1 MFERRVQTAYHL
13 RSGFEERLC
22 FRFIDF
28 INVAAQMIDQNP
40 KFFPNIRGMRPRI
53 FSCNRFHIMGSL
65 VVRPADGSER
75 GDARAPGEHRLPVRH
90 RTDSP
95 W

>member
-1 MFERRVQTAYHL
+1 
-13 RSGFEERLC
+13 
-22 FRFIDF
+22 
-28 INVAAQMIDQNP
+28 MIDQNP

>member
-1 MFERRVQTAYHL
+1 
-13 RSGFEERLC
+13 
-22 FRFIDF
+22 
-28 INVAAQMIDQNP
+28 MIDQNP

-75 GDARAPGEHRLPVRH
+75 GDARAPGGAQAP
-90 RTDSP
+90 SP
-95 W
+95 PQDGFAVVNLLVSAASAGAFAKCLLD

>member
-40 KFFPNIRGMRPRI
+40 KFFPNIGGMRPR
-53 FSCNRFHIMGSL
+53 GSF
-65 VVRPADGSER
+65 VAIVSI
-75 GDARAPGEHRLPVRH
+75 
-90 RTDSP
+90 
-95 W
+95 